1 MRVVVLIL
9 VLLIVSGCKKQEA
22 TRSEGP
28 AAGKLAGQLLGKWND
43 KEDGSLAWEFM
54 SEGKCRVFGNMDCQ
68 YQIASESGSVLKLRY
83 NGLDSWDDVD
93 LTFHDADKATWKNVT
108 VAKSDPESA
117 ITELV
122 RAK

>member
-1 MRVVVLIL
+1 M
-9 VLLIVSGCKKQEA
+9 LLLLAAGACKKQE
-22 TRSEGP
+22 TPSSEGP
-28 AAGKLAGQLLGKWND
+28 AAGKLAGQLVGKWND

-68 YQIASESGSVLKLRY
+68 YQIASESGTVLKLRY
-83 NGLDSWDDVD
+83 NGLGSWDDVE

-108 VAKSDPESA
+108 VAKTDPESA
-117 ITELV
+117 TTELV